1 MNEKRKIAEQQKN
14 EEMEFLK
21 KQQVA
26 GKDIRRRG
34 PGGQLLKEK
43 PKNLKG
49 TLRRLLSY
57 IGKSK
62 YLLFGLFAA
71 SLFTTVIALASPVL
85 QKEAIDAMHYRWR
98 RILISLTASAWFQC
112 SCSWGSS
119 SS

>member
-1 MNEKRKIAEQQKN
+1 MNDKRRKAEQQKE
-14 EEMEFLK
+14 EEMKFLK
-21 KQQVA
+21 EQQLA

-62 YLLFGLFAA
+62 YLLLGLFAA
-71 SLFTTVIALASPVL
+71 SLCVTVIGLASPVL
-85 QKEAIDAMHYRWR
+85 QKEAMAE
-98 RILISLTASAWFQC
+98 LK
-112 SCSWGSS
+112 
-119 SS
+119 